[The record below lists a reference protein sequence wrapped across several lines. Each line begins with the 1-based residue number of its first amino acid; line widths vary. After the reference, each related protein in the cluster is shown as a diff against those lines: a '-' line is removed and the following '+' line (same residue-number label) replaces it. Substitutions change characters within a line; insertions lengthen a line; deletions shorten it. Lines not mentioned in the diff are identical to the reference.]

1 MENLKTLIVAI
12 LSSHLSKL
20 AAASIIT
27 FCTFGGTTLDAQE
40 IIMPER
46 WSKSIS
52 EVEPLFASDTLTILV
67 AGDMMMHTAQ
77 LQNAR
82 RSDLEYDFSSYF
94 HLIEDEIAQ
103 ADIAIANMEFTLAG
117 EPHTGYPCFSAPDS
131 YAHYLADCGFD
142 IFLTANN
149 HIFDK
154 GGKGAERTLE
164 IYRNMEGIRF
174 TGLASDEQER
184 AETNPLFVLKKG
196 IRTALINFTYGTNM
210 GSGTHW
216 PKVNYMAN
224 KVFLEEAFAKAYD
237 EDADLTIALPH
248 WGDEYILKH
257 NESQEEMAGWMARN
271 GADFII
277 GSHPHVIQDTQTTG
291 SANVAYSLGNAVS
304 NMSAANTQLG
314 LLAKI
319 SVVRLHNGDLKQLP
333 LEFTYIWCSRPGGY
347 NCSYTVI
354 PVKRFIGQRD
364 IWIGTHD
371 YDKMIETY
379 NRVKEK
385 TGIND

>member
-1 MENLKTLIVAI
+1 MAI
-12 LSSHLSKL
+12 FSSHIFKL
-20 AAASIIT
+20 TAASIIT
-27 FCTFGGTTLDAQE
+27 FCTLGGTNLDAQE

-46 WSKSIS
+46 WSKSIF

-67 AGDMMMHTAQ
+67 AGDMMMHANQ
-77 LQNAR
+77 IQNAHR
-82 RSDLEYDFSSYF
+82 GGQDYDFSSYF
-94 HLIEDEIAQ
+94 HLIQEDIEK

-131 YAHYLADCGFD
+131 YAKYLADCGFD

-154 GGKGAERTLE
+154 GGKGAERTLD
-164 IYRNMEGIRF
+164 IYRNMKDIRF
-174 TGLASDEQER
+174 TGLASGEEER
-184 AETNPLFVLKKG
+184 EETNPLFVLKKG

-224 KVFLEEAFAKAYD
+224 RDFLREAFAKAYN

-248 WGDEYILKH
+248 WGDEYVLKH
-257 NESQEEMAGWMARN
+257 NETQEEMAVWLSEN

-277 GSHPHVIQDTQTTG
+277 GSHPHVIQDAQMTG

-304 NMSAANTQLG
+304 NMSARNTQLG

-319 SVVRLHNGDLKQLP
+319 SVVRLHNGDLKFLP
-333 LEFTYIWCSRPGGY
+333 IDFTYIWCSRPGGY
-347 NCSYTVI
+347 NESYTVI
-354 PVKRFIGQRD
+354 PVKKFIGKKDR
-364 IWIGTHD
+364 WLGSYD
-371 YDKMIETY
+371 YDKMIDTY
-379 NRVKEK
+379 RHVKEK
-385 TGIND
+385 TGIKD

>member
-1 MENLKTLIVAI
+1 MAI
-12 LSSHLSKL
+12 LSSHISKL

>member
-1 MENLKTLIVAI
+1 
-12 LSSHLSKL
+12 
-20 AAASIIT
+20 
-27 FCTFGGTTLDAQE
+27 
-40 IIMPER
+40 MPER

-94 HLIEDEIAQ
+94 HLIEDKIAQ

-164 IYRNMEGIRF
+164 IYRNMEGIHF

-224 KVFLEEAFAKAYD
+224 KDFLEEAFAKAYD

-277 GSHPHVIQDTQTTG
+277 GSHPHVIQDAQTTG

>member
-1 MENLKTLIVAI
+1 
-12 LSSHLSKL
+12 
-20 AAASIIT
+20 
-27 FCTFGGTTLDAQE
+27 
-40 IIMPER
+40 MPER
-46 WSKSIS
+46 WSKSLS

-67 AGDMMMHTAQ
+67 AGDMMMHSQ
-77 LQNAR
+77 QIQNAHR
-82 RSDLEYDFSSYF
+82 GGQEYDFSSYF
-94 HLIEDEIAQ
+94 HLIEEEIKK

-131 YAHYLADCGFD
+131 YARYLADCGFD

-154 GGKGAERTLE
+154 GSGGAERTLG
-164 IYRNMEGIRF
+164 IYRNMEEIRF
-174 TGLASDEQER
+174 TGLASGEEER

-216 PKVNYMAN
+216 PKVNYMTN
-224 KVFLEEAFAKAYD
+224 KDFLSAAFSKAYD

-248 WGDEYILKH
+248 WGDEYVLKH
-257 NESQEEMAGWMARN
+257 NETQEKMADWMAEN

-277 GSHPHVIQDTQTTG
+277 GSHPHVIQDSRKTG
-291 SANVAYSLGNAVS
+291 SAEVAYSLGNAVS

-319 SVVRLHNGDLKQLP
+319 SVVRMHNGDLKFLP
-333 LEFTYIWCSRPGGY
+333 LDFTYIWCSRPGGY
-347 NCSYTVI
+347 NNSYTVI
-354 PVKRFIGQRD
+354 PVKKFIGKRD
-364 IWIGTHD
+364 RWTGTYD
-371 YDKMIETY
+371 YDKMIDTY
-379 NRVKEK
+379 NNVKEK
-385 TGIND
+385 TGIKD

>member
-1 MENLKTLIVAI
+1 MENLTTLILAI
-12 LSSHLSKL
+12 FSLHRLKL
-20 AAASIIT
+20 TAASIIT
-27 FCTFGGTTLDAQE
+27 ICTLGGTTLGAQE

-46 WSKSIS
+46 WSKSIF

-67 AGDMMMHTAQ
+67 AGDMMMHANQ
-77 LQNAR
+77 IQNAHKGG
-82 RSDLEYDFSSYF
+82 LEYDFSSYF
-94 HLIEDEIAQ
+94 HLIEEEIAQ

-131 YAHYLADCGFD
+131 YASYLANCGFD

-154 GGKGAERTLE
+154 GSKGAERTLD
-164 IYRNMEGIRF
+164 IYRNMKDIRF
-174 TGLASDEQER
+174 TGLSSNEDER

-196 IRTALINFTYGTNM
+196 IRTALVNFTYGTNM
-210 GSGTHW
+210 GGGNHW

-224 KVFLEEAFAKAYD
+224 KDFLTEAFSKAYN

-248 WGDEYILKH
+248 WGDEYVLKH
-257 NESQEEMAGWMARN
+257 NETQEEMAQWLMEN

-277 GSHPHVIQDTQTTG
+277 GSHPHVIQDAP
-291 SANVAYSLGNAVS
+291 ANVAYSLGNAVS
-304 NMSAANTQLG
+304 NMSATNTQLG

-319 SVVRLHNGDLKQLP
+319 SVVRMHNGDLKFLP
-333 LEFTYIWCSRPGGY
+333 LEFTYTWCSRPGGY

-354 PVKRFIGQRD
+354 PVKKFIGKRD
-364 IWIGTHD
+364 LWTGVYD
-371 YDKMIETY
+371 YDKMIDTY

-385 TGIND
+385 TGIKD

>member
-1 MENLKTLIVAI
+1 MAI
-12 LSSHLSKL
+12 FSSHIFKL
-20 AAASIIT
+20 TAASIIT
-27 FCTFGGTTLDAQE
+27 FCTLGGTTLGAQE

-46 WSKSIS
+46 WSKSIF

-67 AGDMMMHTAQ
+67 AGDMMMHANQ
-77 LQNAR
+77 IQNAH
-82 RSDLEYDFSSYF
+82 RSGLEYDFSSYF
-94 HLIEDEIAQ
+94 HLLEEEIAQ

-131 YAHYLADCGFD
+131 YASYLADCGFD

-154 GGKGAERTLE
+154 GSKGAERTLE
-164 IYRNMEGIRF
+164 IYRNMEGVRF
-174 TGLASDEQER
+174 TGLASDEEER
-184 AETNPLFVLKKG
+184 AKTNPLFVLKKG
-196 IRTALINFTYGTNM
+196 IRTAFINFTYGTNM

-224 KVFLEEAFAKAYD
+224 KDFLREAFAKAYN

-248 WGDEYILKH
+248 WGDEYVLKH
-257 NESQEEMAGWMARN
+257 NGTQEEMAEWMVEN

-277 GSHPHVIQDTQTTG
+277 GSHPHVIQDTQAKG

-304 NMSAANTQLG
+304 NMSAKNTQLG

-319 SVVRLHNGDLKQLP
+319 SVVRMHNGDLKFLP

-347 NCSYTVI
+347 NGSYTVI
-354 PVKRFIGQRD
+354 PVKKFIGKRD
-364 IWIGTHD
+364 LWTGVYD
-371 YDKMIETY
+371 YDKMIDTY
-379 NRVKEK
+379 NHVKDK
-385 TGIND
+385 TGIKD

>member
-1 MENLKTLIVAI
+1 MAI
-12 LSSHLSKL
+12 LSSHISKL

-224 KVFLEEAFAKAYD
+224 KDFLEEAFAKAYD

-277 GSHPHVIQDTQTTG
+277 GSHPHVIQDAQTTG

>member
-1 MENLKTLIVAI
+1 MENLKTLILAI
-12 LSSHLSKL
+12 FSRHRLKL

-224 KVFLEEAFAKAYD
+224 KDFLEEAFAKAYD

-277 GSHPHVIQDTQTTG
+277 GSHPHVIQDAQTTG

>member
-1 MENLKTLIVAI
+1 
-12 LSSHLSKL
+12 
-20 AAASIIT
+20 
-27 FCTFGGTTLDAQE
+27 
-40 IIMPER
+40 MPER

-77 LQNAR
+77 LQNAH

-224 KVFLEEAFAKAYD
+224 KDFLEEAFAKAYD

-277 GSHPHVIQDTQTTG
+277 GSHPHVIQDAQTTG